1 MGGSIGPSFPWRSRR
16 IEPVIPRMRGIQYAA
31 ASRFYSYCL
40 WNTCMGR
47 GQDYSLSVIAYHLL
61 VRRRPTSPRPDLKT
75 AGRLAE
81 RPSRVAAGHRE
92 ATQALD
98 GRESGGRLEV
108 GTRRCRWWR
117 EDDFR
122 GEPALDEIG
131 RASCRERV

>member
-1 MGGSIGPSFPWRSRR
+1 MSR
-16 IEPVIPRMRGIQYAA
+16 
-31 ASRFYSYCL
+31 
-40 WNTCMGR
+40 NTCMGR
-47 GQDYSLSVIAYHLL
+47 GQDYSSSVIAYHLL